1 MSGVGTGRGFLIA
14 SIFSEKPEVRS
25 LRERDNGGEKPL
37 EVEGEIRNSPE
48 EGEVNRPIKQYVSS

>member
-25 LRERDNGGEKPL
+25 LREHDNGGEKPL

-48 EGEVNRPIKQYVSS
+48 GEMNRPIKQHVSS